1 MAPTHLDEA
10 ERDIF
15 EILNKELE
23 PEALEVKDISGG
35 CGSMYAIDVKSER
48 FRGLGMLKQQRLVNE
63 VLKGRVERWHGV
75 QMKTGVP

>member
-63 VLKGRVERWHGV
+63 DRKSVV
-75 QMKTGVP
+75 